1 MSTRGILFS
10 EVPDSPTQTRP
21 GKRERLIASAEEL
34 LHRHGADA
42 PTLAEIAQS
51 ADVPPGNVYYY
62 FKTRDD
68 LVRAVI
74 AARADEVRA
83 LLASLESRSTPR
95 LRLKAM
101 TRSWMDMADLVV
113 AFGCPIGSLASD
125 LSRRD
130 DGVGGEAAALIQLMI
145 DWAAGQFRVMGRR
158 DARDL
163 ATTLLAGIQGA
174 AVLANA
180 LQDPKLLVRE
190 TRRLERWID
199 EIDQAA
205 NVRSSSANSSR

>member
-1 MSTRGILFS
+1 LA
-10 EVPDSPTQTRP
+10 DSSTQTRP
-21 GKRERLIASAEEL
+21 GKRERLVASAGEL
-34 LHRHGADA
+34 LHRHGAEG
-42 PTLAEIAQS
+42 PTLAEIAVA

-101 TRSWMDMADLVV
+101 ARSWTDMADLVV
-113 AFGCPIGSLASD
+113 AFGCPIGSLAAD

-130 DGVGGEAAALIQLMI
+130 DGMGAEAATLIEHML
-145 DWAAGQFRVMGRR
+145 DWAAGQFRAMGRR

-180 LQDPKLLVRE
+180 LQDPKLLARE
-190 TRRLERWID
+190 TRRIERWID
-199 EIDQAA
+199 ELDQAA
-205 NVRSSSANSSR
+205 TVRSSSANSAS

>member
-1 MSTRGILFS
+1 LS
-10 EVPDSPTQTRP
+10 EVPDSATDTRP
-21 GKRERLIASAEEL
+21 GKRERLVASAGEL
-34 LHRHGADA
+34 LHRHGADG
-42 PTLAEIAQS
+42 PTLAEIAQA

-95 LRLKAM
+95 LRLKGMA
-101 TRSWMDMADLVV
+101 RSWTDMTELVV
-113 AFGCPIGSLASD
+113 AFGCPIGTLTAD

-130 DGVGGEAAALIQLMI
+130 DGLGSEAAGLIELML
-145 DWAAGQFRVMGRR
+145 DWATGQFRAMGRR
-158 DARDL
+158 DAREL
-163 ATTLLAGIQGA
+163 ATTLVAGIQGA

-180 LQDPKLLVRE
+180 LQDPKLLTRE

-199 EIDQAA
+199 ELDQAA

>member
-1 MSTRGILFS
+1 MGEL
-10 EVPDSPTQTRP
+10 PDSPASTRP
-21 GKRERLIASAEEL
+21 GKRERLVASAGEL
-34 LHRHGADA
+34 LHRHGADG
-42 PTLAEIAQS
+42 PTLAEIAEA

-62 FKTRDD
+62 FKTRDE

-74 AARADEVRA
+74 AARAGEVRA
-83 LLASLESRSTPR
+83 LLASLDRRSTPR

-101 TRSWMDMADLVV
+101 ARSWTDMADLVV
-113 AFGCPIGSLASD
+113 AFGCPIGTLASD

-130 DGVGGEAAALIQLMI
+130 DGLGGEAGALIKFMI
-145 DWAAGQFRVMGRR
+145 DWAAGQFRAMGRR

-180 LQDPKLLVRE
+180 LQDPKLLTRE
-190 TRRLERWID
+190 TRRIERWID
-199 EIDQAA
+199 ELDQAA
-205 NVRSSSANSSR
+205 TVRSSSANSSR

>member
-1 MSTRGILFS
+1 LS
-10 EVPDSPTQTRP
+10 EVPDSATQNRP
-21 GKRERLIASAEEL
+21 GKRERLVASAAEL
-34 LHRHGADA
+34 LHRGGADG
-42 PTLAEIAQS
+42 PTLAEIAQA

-74 AARADEVRA
+74 AARGDEVRA
-83 LLASLESRSTPR
+83 LLASLDSRSTPR

-101 TRSWMDMADLVV
+101 ARSWTDMADLVV
-113 AFGCPIGSLASD
+113 AFGCPIGSLAAD

-130 DGVGGEAAALIQLMI
+130 DGVGAEAAAVFELMI
-145 DWAAGQFRVMGRR
+145 DWAAGQFRAMGRR

-163 ATTLLAGIQGA
+163 AVTLLAGIQGA
-174 AVLANA
+174 AVLSNA
-180 LQDPKLLVRE
+180 LQDPKLLTRE

-199 EIDQAA
+199 ELDQAA
-205 NVRSSSANSSR
+205 TVRSSSANSSR

>member
-1 MSTRGILFS
+1 L
-10 EVPDSPTQTRP
+10 PDSPTQRQP
-21 GKRERLIASAEEL
+21 GKRERLVASAGDL
-34 LHRHGADA
+34 LHRRGADG
-42 PTLAEIAQS
+42 PTLAEIAHA

-101 TRSWMDMADLVV
+101 TRSWTDMADLVV

-125 LSRRD
+125 LSRRE
-130 DGVGGEAAALIQLMI
+130 DGLGADAAEPIALMI
-145 DWAAGQFRVMGRR
+145 DWAAEQFRAMGRR

-163 ATTLLAGIQGA
+163 ATTLLAGVQGA

-180 LQDPKLLVRE
+180 LQDPKLLMRE
-190 TRRLERWID
+190 TRRIERWID
-199 EIDQAA
+199 ELDQAA
-205 NVRSSSANSSR
+205 TVRSSSANSAS

>member
-1 MSTRGILFS
+1 LS
-10 EVPDSPTQTRP
+10 EVTDSATQTRP
-21 GKRERLIASAEEL
+21 GKRERLVASAGEL
-34 LHRHGADA
+34 LHRHGAET
-42 PTLAEIAQS
+42 PTLADIAHA

-74 AARADEVRA
+74 ASRADEIRA
-83 LLASLESRSTPR
+83 LLASIESRSTPR
-95 LRLKAM
+95 LRLKALA
-101 TRSWMDMADLVV
+101 RSWTDVADLVV
-113 AFGCPIGSLASD
+113 AFGCPIGTLASD

-130 DGVGGEAAALIQLMI
+130 DDLATEAAGLMGLMI
-145 DWAAGQFRVMGRR
+145 DWAAGQFRAMGRR

-163 ATTLLAGIQGA
+163 ATTLLAGVQGA

-180 LQDPKLLVRE
+180 MQDPKLLTRE

-199 EIDQAA
+199 ELDQAA
-205 NVRSSSANSSR
+205 TVRPSSANSSR

>member
-1 MSTRGILFS
+1 
-10 EVPDSPTQTRP
+10 VPDSTTQTPARP
-21 GKRERLIASAEEL
+21 GKRERLGASAGEL
-34 LHRHGADA
+34 RHRRGAEG
-42 PTLAEIAQS
+42 PTLAEIAHA

-62 FKTRDD
+62 FKTRDE

-74 AARADEVRA
+74 AARGDEVRA
-83 LLASLESRSTPR
+83 LLASLDARSTPR

-101 TRSWMDMADLVV
+101 ARSWTDMADLVV

-130 DGVGGEAAALIQLMI
+130 DGVGAEAAAVFALII
-145 DWAAGQFRVMGRR
+145 DWAAGQFRAMGRR
-158 DARDL
+158 DAREL
-163 ATTLLAGIQGA
+163 ATTLLAGVQGA

-180 LQDPKLLVRE
+180 LQDPKLLMRE

-199 EIDQAA
+199 DVDQAA
-205 NVRSSSANSSR
+205 TVRSSSANSSR

>member
-1 MSTRGILFS
+1 
-10 EVPDSPTQTRP
+10 V
-21 GKRERLIASAEEL
+21 ASAAEL
-34 LHRHGADA
+34 LHRGGADG
-42 PTLAEIAQS
+42 PTLAEIAQA

-74 AARADEVRA
+74 AARGDEVRA
-83 LLASLESRSTPR
+83 LLASLDSRSTPR

-101 TRSWMDMADLVV
+101 ARSWTDMADLVV
-113 AFGCPIGSLASD
+113 AFGCPIGSLAAD

-130 DGVGGEAAALIQLMI
+130 DGVGAEAAAVFELMI
-145 DWAAGQFRVMGRR
+145 DWAAGQFRAMGRR

-163 ATTLLAGIQGA
+163 AVTLLAGIQGA
-174 AVLANA
+174 AVLSNA
-180 LQDPKLLVRE
+180 LQDPKLLTRE

-199 EIDQAA
+199 ELDQAA
-205 NVRSSSANSSR
+205 TVRSSSANSSR

>member
-1 MSTRGILFS
+1 VGEL
-10 EVPDSPTQTRP
+10 PDSPAQTRP
-21 GKRERLIASAEEL
+21 GKRERLVASAGEL
-34 LHRHGADA
+34 LHRRGAEG
-42 PTLAEIAQS
+42 PTLAEIAHA

-74 AARADEVRA
+74 ASRADEVRA

-101 TRSWMDMADLVV
+101 ARSWTDMADLVV

-130 DGVGGEAAALIQLMI
+130 DGLGVDAAEPIALMI
-145 DWAAGQFRVMGRR
+145 DWAAEQFRAMGRR

-163 ATTLLAGIQGA
+163 ATTLLAGVQGA

-180 LQDPKLLVRE
+180 LQDQKLLIRE
-190 TRRLERWID
+190 TRRIERWID
-199 EIDQAA
+199 ELDQAPT
-205 NVRSSSANSSR
+205 VRSSSANSAS

>member
-1 MSTRGILFS
+1 MS
-10 EVPDSPTQTRP
+10 EVTDSATQTRP
-21 GKRERLIASAEEL
+21 GKRERLVASAGEL
-34 LHRHGADA
+34 LHRHGAET
-42 PTLAEIAQS
+42 PTLADIAHA

-74 AARADEVRA
+74 ASRADEIRA
-83 LLASLESRSTPR
+83 LLASIESRSTPR
-95 LRLKAM
+95 LRLKALA
-101 TRSWMDMADLVV
+101 RSWTDVADLVV
-113 AFGCPIGSLASD
+113 AFGCPIGTLASD

-130 DGVGGEAAALIQLMI
+130 DDLATEAAGLMGLMI
-145 DWAAGQFRVMGRR
+145 DWAAGQFGAMGRR

-163 ATTLLAGIQGA
+163 ATTLLAGVQGA

-180 LQDPKLLVRE
+180 MQDPKLLTRE

-199 EIDQAA
+199 ELDQAA
-205 NVRSSSANSSR
+205 TVRPSTANSSR